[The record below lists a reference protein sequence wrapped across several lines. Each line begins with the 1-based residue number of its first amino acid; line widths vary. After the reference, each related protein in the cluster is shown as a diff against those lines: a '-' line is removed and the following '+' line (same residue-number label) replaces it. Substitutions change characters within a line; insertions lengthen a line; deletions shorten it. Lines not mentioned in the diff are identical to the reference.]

1 MMNDYR
7 LRWLDGFPEYESDG
21 GGPAY
26 ATGRTVW
33 PLLLERRALDGEWE
47 PVGRRIVV
55 SGNLNEIV
63 TADWWRGMERGL
75 CAEHGVD
82 ADRLPAP
89 PASLT
94 VPAGMGVG
102 PSSSC
107 RECPGGRTP
116 GNTWIDPDASGAS

>member
-7 LRWLDGFPEYESDG
+7 LCWLDGFPEYESDG

-82 ADRLPAP
+82 ADRLP
-89 PASLT
+89 
-94 VPAGMGVG
+94 VPRR
-102 PSSSC
+102 P
-107 RECPGGRTP
+107 
-116 GNTWIDPDASGAS
+116 

>member
-26 ATGRTVW
+26 ATGRIVW

-55 SGNLNEIV
+55 SGNLNE
-63 TADWWRGMERGL
+63 R
-75 CAEHGVD
+75 
-82 ADRLPAP
+82 
-89 PASLT
+89 S
-94 VPAGMGVG
+94 
-102 PSSSC
+102 
-107 RECPGGRTP
+107 
-116 GNTWIDPDASGAS
+116 

>member
-1 MMNDYR
+1 MRPPPVTHTRPYDER
-7 LRWLDGFPEYESDG
+7 LSAALAGRVPEYESGG

-47 PVGRRIVV
+47 SVGRRTVV

-63 TADWWRGMERGL
+63 SADWWRGMECGL

-82 ADRLPAP
+82 ADRLP
-89 PASLT
+89 
-94 VPAGMGVG
+94 VPRR
-102 PSSSC
+102 P
-107 RECPGGRTP
+107 
-116 GNTWIDPDASGAS
+116 